1 MNIFLHFPSRNEFG
15 TTYFR
20 NQDPGIRY
28 EQRNPPLFMQMN
40 LWNKKCWCGKKIVKP
55 RRKYCCN
62 DHADLWYWSIN
73 TRWESFRDHV
83 LRRDDFTC
91 QECGYQPKMITNQQY
106 HYRDDSN
113 LQADHIIAIVNGG
126 MCFDLENVR
135 TLCLDCHH
143 KKTGNDI
150 REKNVNKKA
159 EKFHARANLHQ

>member
-1 MNIFLHFPSRNEFG
+1 MDEHFPRRNEFG

-20 NQDPGIRY
+20 NHVPGIRH
-28 EQRNPPLFMQMN
+28 EKRNPPLFMQMN
-40 LWNKKCWCGKKIVKP
+40 LWNKKCWCGAKIVKP

-62 DHADLWYWSIN
+62 DHADLWYWSIDAY
-73 TRWESFRDHV
+73 WDSFRMQV

-91 QECGYQPKMITNQQY
+91 QVCGFQPKGKHTW
-106 HYRDDSN
+106 DKDSD

-135 TLCLDCHH
+135 TICSECHH

-150 REKNVNKKA
+150 REKFIRKRA
-159 EKFHARANLHQ
+159 EKFVVLDLF